1 MKNYIFTILIM
12 VTGIFMSSAQEIDK
26 GALRMAIERQ
36 LASYPESTLQDIYK
50 AFYQEH
56 FGPEH
61 MIDDTA
67 AVRQYLDYELST
79 MGDECGGFY
88 YEAIGARGDYVRVSL
103 KCVKHGLISA
113 DELLQAFLD
122 SAAARQVPAVEWSC
136 MWDAVVQAVDEVK
149 PGLGSAAEREA
160 LREASIKKQAVHH
173 SKAYNEAY
181 HPHYRIVH
189 HTIFEMLL
197 KPTID
202 MFQRSVR
209 VRLELKS
216 MPRIPE

>member
-1 MKNYIFTILIM
+1 MRYLSFLLLTL
-12 VTGIFMSSAQEIDK
+12 MSIVMLQAQEIDK
-26 GALRMAIERQ
+26 GALRMAVERQ
-36 LASYPESTLQDIYK
+36 LVSYPESTLQDVYK

-113 DELLQAFLD
+113 DELLQAFLE

-136 MWDAVVQAVDEVK
+136 MWDAVVQVVDEVK
-149 PGLGSAAEREA
+149 PGLGSASEREM
-160 LREASIKKQAVHH
+160 LREASVKKQAVHH
-173 SKAYNEAY
+173 SQAYNEAY
-181 HPHYRIVH
+181 RPHYRIVH
-189 HTIFEMLL
+189 RTIFEMLL
-197 KPTID
+197 KPSID
-202 MFQRSVR
+202 
-209 VRLELKS
+209 K
-216 MPRIPE
+216 

>member
-1 MKNYIFTILIM
+1 MRYLSFLLLTL
-12 VTGIFMSSAQEIDK
+12 MSIVMLQAQEIDK
-26 GALRMAIERQ
+26 GALRMAVERQ
-36 LASYPESTLQDIYK
+36 LASYPESTLQDVYK

-61 MIDDTA
+61 MISDTA

-113 DELLQAFLD
+113 DELLQAFLE
-122 SAAARQVPAVEWSC
+122 SAAARQEPAVEWSC
-136 MWDAVVQAVDEVK
+136 MWDAIVAVVDEVK
-149 PGLGSAAEREA
+149 PGLGSASEREM
-160 LREASIKKQAVHH
+160 LREASVKKQAVHH

-197 KPTID
+197 KPSID
-202 MFQRSVR
+202 
-209 VRLELKS
+209 K
-216 MPRIPE
+216 

>member
-1 MKNYIFTILIM
+1 
-12 VTGIFMSSAQEIDK
+12 MSTVMLQAQEIDK
-26 GALRMAIERQ
+26 EALRMAIERQ
-36 LASYPESTLQDIYK
+36 LASYPESALQDVYK

-56 FGPEH
+56 FGPKH
-61 MIDDTA
+61 MISDTA

-122 SAAARQVPAVEWSC
+122 SAAARQEPAVDWATK
-136 MWDAVVQAVDEVK
+136 WDAIVAVVDEVK
-149 PGLGSAAEREA
+149 PGLGSASEREM
-160 LREASIKKQAVHH
+160 LREASVKKQAVHH
-173 SKAYNEAY
+173 SQAYNEAY
-181 HPHYRIVH
+181 RPHYRIVH

-197 KPTID
+197 KPSID

-209 VRLELKS
+209 VRLKLKS

>member
-1 MKNYIFTILIM
+1 MRYFSFLLLTL
-12 VTGIFMSSAQEIDK
+12 MSIVMLQAQDIDK
-26 GALRMAIERQ
+26 ATLRMAVERQ
-36 LASYPESTLQDIYK
+36 LANYPESALQDVYK

-61 MIDDTA
+61 MISDTA
-67 AVRQYLDYELST
+67 AVRQYLDYELSI
-79 MGDECGGFY
+79 MGDERTGLY
-88 YEAIGARGDYVRVSL
+88 YEAIGVEGNYVRVSL
-103 KCVKHGLISA
+103 KSVTDGLISA

-122 SAAARQVPAVEWSC
+122 SAAARQVPAVDWATK
-136 MWDAVVQAVDEVK
+136 WDAIVAVVDEVK
-149 PGLGSAAEREA
+149 PGLGSASEREM
-160 LREASIKKQAVHH
+160 LREASVKKQAVHH

-189 HTIFEMLL
+189 RTIFEMLL
-197 KPTID
+197 KPSID

-209 VRLELKS
+209 VRLKLKS

>member
-1 MKNYIFTILIM
+1 MKHIILIII
-12 VTGIFMSSAQEIDK
+12 TLLSAVEMNAQTIDR
-26 GALRMAIERQ
+26 ATLRQAVERQ
-36 LASYPESTLQDIYK
+36 LASYPESTLQDVYK

-61 MIDDTA
+61 MISDTA

-88 YEAIGARGDYVRVSL
+88 YEAIGVEGNYVRVSL
-103 KCVKHGLISA
+103 KSVTDGLISA

-122 SAAARQVPAVEWSC
+122 SAAARQEPAVDWATK
-136 MWDAVVQAVDEVK
+136 WDAIVAVVDEVK
-149 PGLGSAAEREA
+149 PGLGNAAEREA
-160 LREASIKKQAVHH
+160 LREASVKKQAVHH

-209 VRLELKS
+209 VRLKLKS

>member
-1 MKNYIFTILIM
+1 MRYLSFLLLTL
-12 VTGIFMSSAQEIDK
+12 MSTVMLQAQEIDK
-26 GALRMAIERQ
+26 EALRMAIERQ
-36 LASYPESTLQDIYK
+36 LASYPESALQDVYK

-56 FGPEH
+56 FGPKH
-61 MIDDTA
+61 MISDTA

-122 SAAARQVPAVEWSC
+122 SAAARQEPAVDWATK
-136 MWDAVVQAVDEVK
+136 WDAIVAVVDEVK
-149 PGLGSAAEREA
+149 PGLGSASEREM
-160 LREASIKKQAVHH
+160 LREASVKKQAVHH
-173 SKAYNEAY
+173 SQAYNEAY
-181 HPHYRIVH
+181 RPHYRIVH

-197 KPTID
+197 KPSID

-209 VRLELKS
+209 VRLKLKS